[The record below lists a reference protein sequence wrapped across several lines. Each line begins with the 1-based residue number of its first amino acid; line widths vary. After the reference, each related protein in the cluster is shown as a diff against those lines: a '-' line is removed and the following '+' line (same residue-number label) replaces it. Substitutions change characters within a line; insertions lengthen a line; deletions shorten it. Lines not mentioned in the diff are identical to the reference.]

1 MITVQSYFNKENMIS
16 GWINFDNSL
25 EIQNVDY
32 PFYQLSLEDR
42 HRDLFEWI
50 NTQQW
55 PIIFIFSLIALV
67 SYFNLMGSINILF
80 YEKRFNLAIMKTYG
94 MSNSKLSLIFI
105 IQGIF
110 LAFIGAIL
118 GVILALLFIFMQE
131 KFHFISL
138 AENIYFVS
146 YLPVIFSVNNAI
158 YTLLISVLCSI
169 LFSSISLKYL
179 LSINPSK
186 ILKN

>member
-1 MITVQSYFNKENMIS
+1 
-16 GWINFDNSL
+16 
-25 EIQNVDY
+25 
-32 PFYQLSLEDR
+32 
-42 HRDLFEWI
+42 
-50 NTQQW
+50 
-55 PIIFIFSLIALV
+55 
-67 SYFNLMGSINILF
+67 
-80 YEKRFNLAIMKTYG
+80 MKTYG

-118 GVILALLFIFMQE
+118 GVILALLFTFMQE

-146 YLPVIFSVNNAI
+146 YLPVIFSINNAI
-158 YTLLISVLCSI
+158 YTLFISVLCSI

-179 LSINPSK
+179 LSINPSR